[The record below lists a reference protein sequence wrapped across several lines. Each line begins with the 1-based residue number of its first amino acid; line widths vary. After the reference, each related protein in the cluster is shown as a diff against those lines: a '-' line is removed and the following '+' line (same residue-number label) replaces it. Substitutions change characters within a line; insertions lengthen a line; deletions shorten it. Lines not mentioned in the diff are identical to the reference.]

1 MIRHLD
7 PFAEIPNDVIS
18 DTVDRWIKGSRNR
31 EIMKDRLIDAMTY
44 ERIAEKHEL
53 SVRYVKTLIYR
64 LEDRV
69 FDHIWK

>member
-1 MIRHLD
+1 MDIFTD
-7 PFAEIPNDVIS
+7 VPNDVIS

-53 SVRYVKTLIYR
+53 SARYVKALVYK

>member
-1 MIRHLD
+1 MKHLE
-7 PFAEIPNDVIS
+7 PFADIPNDVIA
-18 DTVDRWIKGSRNR
+18 TTIDRWVKGSRNR
-31 EIMKDRLIDAMTY
+31 QIMKDRLIDAMTY

-69 FDHIWK
+69 FEHL